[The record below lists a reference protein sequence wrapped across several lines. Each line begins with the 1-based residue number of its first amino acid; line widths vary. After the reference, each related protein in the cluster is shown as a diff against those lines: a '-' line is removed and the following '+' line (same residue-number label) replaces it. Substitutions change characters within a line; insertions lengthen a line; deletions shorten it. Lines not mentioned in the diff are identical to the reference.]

1 MDSNAFSMIF
11 VVLLVLALMIFLY
24 LRAERAMHRQSQ
36 ETAELIAKTT
46 ELAISLARDQ
56 ASAAEDASEKATQL
70 AKEMLE
76 ETVTQLEQMRT
87 AQMETLKMAQQ
98 SMDASLMRSST
109 GLQAISEQVAKTL
122 SSTVALLGTS
132 DTVAYQTVMSG
143 VAPTEQSNDPYP
155 VMDEAEM
162 ERLEQERRRAAESVG
177 QAMNLLEQLGVPRA
191 QAE

>member
-1 MDSNAFSMIF
+1 MDSTAFSLIF

-24 LRAERAMHRQSQ
+24 LRAERAMLRQAQ
-36 ETAELIAKTT
+36 ETATLIEKTT
-46 ELAISLARDQ
+46 ELAIGLARDQ
-56 ASAAEDASEKATQL
+56 ASAAEDSAEKSTQL

-76 ETVTQLEQMRT
+76 ETVTQLEQMRA

-109 GLQAISEQVAKTL
+109 GLQAISEQVTKTL
-122 SSTVALLGTS
+122 SSTVALLGTT

-143 VAPTEQSNDPYP
+143 VAPTDTSNEPYP
-155 VMDEAEM
+155 VMDEAEY
-162 ERLEQERRRAAESVG
+162 ERIEQERQRAAQSVG
-177 QAMNLLEQLGVPRA
+177 EAMNLLEQLGVPRA